1 MHKCGV
7 ANLRACTT
15 AQMPES
21 IIANMHECIVK
32 QMCKSEK
39 A

>member
-21 IIANMHECIVK
+21 IIANMHECVDAYK
-32 QMCKSEK
+32 LKSTR